1 MPKSSKTIKIA
12 LFAALVTIVSLAAV
26 SGVALAQTASPSF
39 QVVDW
44 STNPGTL
51 QRGSQFDLTVTIEN
65 VGSEDAEDVSVSI
78 GTGNNF
84 VGISPSGIINEIDEG
99 DDGTFTLRGAVVST
113 ITSGYY
119 SIPITVDFVSDKDG
133 SADTD
138 TLTIGVYVQ
147 GSTAGDEGVA
157 SFTVTDWSAN
167 PENLY
172 RGLEFDLTF
181 NLTNV
186 GTWDAEDI
194 VVEVGTS
201 SSFIGRSVSP
211 MIERLQI
218 GQSVVVTV
226 KAGVASEI
234 TTGFMD
240 LPLDISFNHPGSTGP
255 QAMTETKNV
264 GLYAVG
270 KAPSLGTITGR
281 PQIVIEDSTVTAGAG
296 DLLLTLTLRNTGD
309 LPAKDVIVNLESS
322 DYFSPTDG
330 SSAVAVDA
338 AIGIGESATV
348 AIPLTII
355 SSIEQRVTQ
364 EFSIDFGDYAGS
376 YYSDTQRILLSVGD
390 AATDIPHLLISTFS
404 TVPAPLTP
412 GLTYQLDL
420 QLQNVGDGPARDIF
434 VRLGEDAS
442 SLSPLGMVNGT
453 NVQYLSQI
461 EGGATQS
468 VSFTMAV
475 DGGADPGLVTIDVAL
490 EYDDVYGV
498 AQEESQALSLQ
509 VVDAPYFDIQFY
521 EDLPEKIVVGDQITL
536 PIEVINIG
544 ETEINVST
552 MEVTSNY
559 FAISGGSTYIG
570 SLDGG
575 TSGSESFEAQAAQIG
590 TATVTVTVNYL
601 DDFQRSQQV
610 IKTFSI
616 EIEGEEVAGDSSAT
630 PGTPGQADFA
640 VSMQMTFGQRLLNGL
655 LGFFGIGTQSP
666 GGMGGGGGA
675 MPSGSAPADM
685 GQGAAQ

>member
-1 MPKSSKTIKIA
+1 MPKSGKTIKLLILITLLTTLA
-12 LFAALVTIVSLAAV
+12 LTGV
-26 SGVALAQTASPSF
+26 SGPVLAQGVEPSF

-44 STNPGTL
+44 STNPATL

-65 VGSEDAEDVSVSI
+65 VGSEDAEAVSISI

-84 VGISPSGIINEIDEG
+84 VGISPSGIIGGIDR
-99 DDGTFTLRGAVVST
+99 DDNGTFTLRGAVVST

-119 SIPITVDFVSDKDG
+119 SIPITVDFISDKDG
-133 SADTD
+133 TAGTD
-138 TLTIGVYVQ
+138 ALSIGVYVQ
-147 GSTAGDEGVA
+147 GSTAGDEGMA
-157 SFTVTDWSAN
+157 SFTVTDWTAN

-181 NLTNV
+181 TLTNV

-194 VVEVGTS
+194 VVEVGSS

-218 GQSVVVTV
+218 GQSAVVTV

-240 LPLDISFNHPGSTGP
+240 LPLEISFNHPGSTGP
-255 QAMTETKNV
+255 QAMTETKSV

-309 LPAKDVIVNLESS
+309 LPAKDVIVNLESC

-338 AIGIGESATV
+338 PIGIGESATV

-355 SSIEQRVTQ
+355 SSVDQRVTQ
-364 EFSIDFGDYAGS
+364 EFTIDFGDYAGS
-376 YYSDTQRILLSVGD
+376 YYSDSQRVLLSVGD
-390 AATDIPHLLISTFS
+390 AATDTPHLLISTFS
-404 TVPAPLTP
+404 TVPAPITP

-420 QLQNVGDGPARDIF
+420 QLQNVGGGPARDIF
-434 VRLGEDAS
+434 VRLGEDAG

-453 NVQYLSQI
+453 NVQYLDRI
-461 EGGATQS
+461 EGGAILP

-490 EYDDVYGV
+490 EYDDIYGV
-498 AQEESQALSLQ
+498 AQEESQAISLQ

-521 EDLPEKIVVGDQITL
+521 EALPEKVVVGDLVTL

-559 FAISGGSTYIG
+559 FAISEGTTYIG

-575 TSGSESFEAQAAQIG
+575 TSGSQSFEAQAAQVG

-610 IKTFSI
+610 IKTFTI
-616 EIEGEEVAGDSSAT
+616 EIEGEEVTSDGTGTS
-630 PGTPGQADFA
+630 GTPGQGSFPDI
-640 VSMQMTFGQRLLNGL
+640 QMTFGQRLLNGL
-655 LGFFGIGTQSP
+655 LGFFGIATQSP
-666 GGMGGGGGA
+666 GGMGGGGA
-675 MPSGSAPADM
+675 MPGGAAPADM